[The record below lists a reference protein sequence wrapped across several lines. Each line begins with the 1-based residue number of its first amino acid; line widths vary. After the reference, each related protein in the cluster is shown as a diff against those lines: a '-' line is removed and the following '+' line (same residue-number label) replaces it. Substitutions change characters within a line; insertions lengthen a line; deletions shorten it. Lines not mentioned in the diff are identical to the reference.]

1 MADPVEQPGWDGW
14 YFEDGYLCSPHGD
27 RFTALAVH
35 ASFFYRQMSQVQSLM
50 RCEVDRQDARLV
62 LGEPNRVGDRRWTRV
77 PESSP
82 AAARGVPVELAPLAH
97 PDRVPWTV

>member
-1 MADPVEQPGWDGW
+1 MPEVIEQPGWAGW

-82 AAARGVPVELAPLAH
+82 APGRGEPVELAPLAP
-97 PDRVPWTV
+97 PDWSPLTV